1 MEQRLSYEGYKLV
14 FQDDF
19 DAPELNRAD
28 WNVELH
34 EPGWV
39 NQEWQRYVDSPE
51 NIFLKDGKLVI
62 RPVKT
67 IAEDGGAS
75 YTSGRV
81 CTRGK
86 HEFTYGIFEAR
97 LKVPAGKG
105 YLPAFWLLADE
116 DIFEPWP
123 FCGEIDIMEV
133 MGDKTNLNHGT
144 IHYGL
149 PHEQNQGIYTLKNGD
164 FSKEYH
170 TFALK
175 WEPGRLSW
183 YVDGE
188 LFHVAQK
195 WFCAREGEARQP
207 FPHPFDQYEFT
218 KVVASDADGVQ
229 RGSTW
234 QACPCLMVY
243 RRDIARDVFGTDDP
257 DEIGAIMGDWNKA
270 KEAAAKLKGKGYY
283 TFSSYADTFRSYGN
297 SISAP
302 WVTVNG
308 SDVTLTVDP
317 QIMKWISD
325 SKEWL
330 DAGYLDKNIKGQWND
345 DWNKG
350 MGSKSKVF
358 SYLFP
363 AWGIDF
369 VLKPNWDGADGS
381 WGVTTGPQSFNWGG
395 SFVHGCVGTDN
406 PEHVKE
412 IILAVTGNKD
422 NLMNI
427 TKTYLD
433 FTNTK
438 SGMKEIAED
447 ESFGADF
454 LGGENPFKYFAPA
467 AEGIKMTTLSAYDQ
481 GFVELIQNTFGDYLQ
496 GQIDFDRAKVNF
508 ESAIKERYPD
518 ITQVVWPE

>member
-1 MEQRLSYEGYKLV
+1 MKKRLFTLALASVMGVSMLAGCGGGSKDAAASAEGGEGKIINAYS
-14 FQDDF
+14 
-19 DAPELNRAD
+19 
-28 WNVELH
+28 WNTEFKERVEA
-34 EPGWV
+34 V
-39 NQEWQRYVDSPE
+39 YDKVDHSS
-51 NIFLKDGKLVI
+51 
-62 RPVKT
+62 
-67 IAEDGGAS
+67 EDGTITYLNDGTEIHWIINPNTDGVYQKKLDEALLKQGSAS
-75 YTSGRV
+75 TDEKADLFLSETDYVIKYTDAAADV
-81 CTRGK
+81 AIPLT
-86 HEFTYGIFEAR
+86 TLGIDPD
-97 LKVPAGKG
+97 KD
-105 YLPAFWLLADE
+105 LA
-116 DIFEPWP
+116 
-123 FCGEIDIMEV
+123 
-133 MGDKTNLNHGT
+133 
-144 IHYGL
+144 
-149 PHEQNQGIYTLKNGD
+149 
-164 FSKEYH
+164 
-170 TFALK
+170 
-175 WEPGRLSW
+175 
-183 YVDGE
+183 
-188 LFHVAQK
+188 
-195 WFCAREGEARQP
+195 
-207 FPHPFDQYEFT
+207 DQYEFT

-243 RRDIARDVFGTDDP
+243 RRDIAKDVFGTDDP
-257 DEIGAIMGDWNKA
+257 DEIGAIMGDWSKA
-270 KEAAAKLKGKGYY
+270 KEAAAKLKEKGYY

-467 AEGIKMTTLSAYDQ
+467 AEGIEMTTLSAYDQ
-481 GFVELIQNTFGDYLQ
+481 GCVELIQNTFGDYLQ